1 MTKIN
6 NHIQIV
12 RSTSKALSSMSQE
25 SVNAIYKTLSKY
37 YEKVG
42 ITTVNNIV
50 DLNNLV
56 ELKPDL
62 VFLGVEF
69 IPTNPELGTSDPDK
83 IWVSDY
89 LDEFNIAFT
98 GSNQAAHNLQRNK
111 HLAKQRVIDFG
122 LSTSPYHYSI
132 KGNAIDIQNTKLKY
146 PMFVKPSD
154 RGGGLGID
162 TKSIVNN
169 FDELQQKV
177 NYISDVLNSDSLVE
191 NYLTG
196 REFSVAIL
204 KNIGSDDYMVMPL
217 ELIAP
222 EDELGHR
229 ILSGTVKSADAEKAI
244 EVSNLI
250 LKERICELA
259 LNVFHAIGARDYGRI
274 DIRLDENGIPYFL
287 ESNLIPSLIQGYGSF
302 PKACVINIDLNYEQ
316 MIVHIANL
324 GIARQTKYSIA
335 PINEEIFIISNEIAE
350 VI

>member
-12 RSTSKALSSMSQE
+12 RSTSKTLSSMSQE

-37 YEKVG
+37 YENVG

-50 DLNNLV
+50 DLNDLI

-83 IWVSDY
+83 IWISDY
-89 LDEFNIAFT
+89 LDENNIAFT

-122 LSTSPYHYSI
+122 LSTSPYHHSI
-132 KGNAIDIQNTKLKY
+132 KGNAIDIQNTQLRF

-162 TKSIVNN
+162 SKSIVNN
-169 FDELQQKV
+169 LKELQQKV
-177 NYISDVLNSDSLVE
+177 NYISNVLNSDSLIE

-204 KNIGSDDYMVMPL
+204 KNIGSEDYMVMPL

-222 EDELGHR
+222 EDEFGHR
-229 ILSGTVKSADAEKAI
+229 LLSSTIKSADAEKAI
-244 EVSNLI
+244 EVDNLI

-302 PKACVINIDLNYEQ
+302 PKACVLNIDLDYEQ

-324 GIARQTKYSIA
+324 GIARQRKYSID
-335 PINEEIFIISNEIAE
+335 PLDEEIFVASNEIAE